1 MSVLQRTPS
10 EEKDNHK
17 GEKRFASHMSVKTPV
32 ARIKNI
38 YNSMR
43 ACSVMPSCSVV
54 FDSATPWTVAYQ
66 APLSLGFFRQEYW
79 SGLPFAQRI

>member
-17 GEKRFASHMSVKTPV
+17 GEKIFASHMSVKTPV

-43 ACSVMPSCSVV
+43 GEYAQSC
-54 FDSATPWTVAYQ
+54 PVAQ
-66 APLSLGFFRQEYW
+66 LCLTLQPHGQ
-79 SGLPFAQRI
+79 